1 MLALGLGNRISVAV
15 CSISAAE
22 ISLFSASSGLCVAKM
37 PIPFCL
43 RMVFCLFL
51 ANSFRPPS
59 PSRIFQNSSIT

>member
-1 MLALGLGNRISVAV
+1 MGNRISVAV

-22 ISLFSASSGLCVAKM
+22 ISLASASSGLCVAKM
-37 PIPFCL
+37 PRPFCL

-51 ANSFRPPS
+51 ANSFSAPP